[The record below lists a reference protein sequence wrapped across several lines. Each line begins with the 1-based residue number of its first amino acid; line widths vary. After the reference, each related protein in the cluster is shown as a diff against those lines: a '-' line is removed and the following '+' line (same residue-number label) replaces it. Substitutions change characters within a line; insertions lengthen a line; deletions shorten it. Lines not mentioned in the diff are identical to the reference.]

1 MKMSLLNGILAV
13 VFLMTQ
19 VSSQKNN
26 ESEKDL
32 TCDPGCRGPM
42 GPPGQRGRPGNKGN
56 MGLPGWR
63 GEVGVRG
70 LPGKPGL
77 RGRRGRPGKAGPEGP
92 PGQKGEEG
100 KAGKRGTKG
109 DKGDPGLSTSS
120 SVPYNLAFS
129 AARTTPIG
137 PAYRNNEV
145 IIFNHVFTNVG
156 NGYDVTTGK
165 FTAPMDGVY
174 VFMYNVHKNL
184 ASHGMRVALM
194 RNGDIQVLAE
204 DVSGDPQDM
213 AGNSVILELTEGD
226 GVWLEL
232 MLKQAINSS
241 KMRQSTFSGYLLFTQ

>member
-92 PGQKGEEG
+92 PGQKGKHVVMVMFPLNFPEG
-100 KAGKRGTKG
+100 
-109 DKGDPGLSTSS
+109 
-120 SVPYNLAFS
+120 V
-129 AARTTPIG
+129 
-137 PAYRNNEV
+137 V
-145 IIFNHVFTNVG
+145 HV
-156 NGYDVTTGK
+156 
-165 FTAPMDGVY
+165 
-174 VFMYNVHKNL
+174 
-184 ASHGMRVALM
+184 
-194 RNGDIQVLAE
+194 
-204 DVSGDPQDM
+204 
-213 AGNSVILELTEGD
+213 
-226 GVWLEL
+226 
-232 MLKQAINSS
+232 
-241 KMRQSTFSGYLLFTQ
+241 